1 VLSPPLSWAA
11 LYRDGMDEIAVA
23 VHRGDLVLTD
33 GGVETRIM
41 FDDTVPMDPVLGSA
55 SLLDTPSG
63 LEALTDIFG
72 GYLEDA
78 RSFGIPSV
86 LGTPTFRASKHWLS
100 AASGHKLSGPN
111 ELSELNEPN
120 GLKAINERAVAFQ
133 QGVRDE
139 SRAADQPVWIA
150 GVLGPA
156 GDAYQPGRAPDTDEA
171 RAYHRQQAQSL
182 ADAGADFLYAA
193 TFCSVDESI
202 GVAQAMAETGSTAV
216 VSFVLGPD
224 ARVLDG
230 TPLDVAIRRVDDV
243 SPPAWF
249 ALSCVHPDVAE
260 RAVDGLGIELDRL
273 REVKANASVLS
284 PDQLVALDHVDTG
297 DPSAWATTMARL
309 GREAGIPVLGGC
321 CGTDGRHLR
330 ALAGLLTW

>member
-1 VLSPPLSWAA
+1 
-11 LYRDGMDEIAVA
+11 MHDEIAVA
-23 VHRGDLVLTD
+23 VHRGDLVLAD

-41 FDDTVPMDPVLGSA
+41 FDDTVPIDPVLGSA

-63 LEALTDIFG
+63 LEAPTDICG
-72 GYLEDA
+72 GYVEDA
-78 RSFGIPSV
+78 RSFGMPSV
-86 LGTPTFRASKHWLS
+86 LGTPTLRTSKRWFS
-100 AASGHKLSGPN
+100 TASGH
-111 ELSELNEPN
+111 ELDELN
-120 GLKAINERAVAFQ
+120 VAFQ

-139 SRAADQPVWIA
+139 SRATDQPVWIA
-150 GVLGPA
+150 SVPVPA
-156 GDAYQPGRAPDTDEA
+156 GDAYQPGEAPDADEA
-171 RAYHRQQAQSL
+171 RANHPQAQSL
-182 ADAGADFLYAA
+182 ADAGADFLCAA
-193 TFCSVDESI
+193 TFCSVEESI

-216 VSFVLGPD
+216 VSFVLGPH

-273 REVKANASVLS
+273 REVKANASFLS
-284 PDQLVALDHVDTG
+284 PDQLVTLDHVDTG
-297 DPSAWATTMARL
+297 DPSAWATSMARL

-321 CGTDGRHLR
+321 RRTDGRHLR
-330 ALAGLLTW
+330 ALSGLLTW

>member
-1 VLSPPLSWAA
+1 M
-11 LYRDGMDEIAVA
+11 DDEIAVA
-23 VHRGDLVLTD
+23 VHRGDLVLAD
-33 GGVETRIM
+33 GGIETRIM

-72 GYLEDA
+72 GYVEDA

-86 LGTPTFRASKHWLS
+86 LGTPTFRASKRWLS
-100 AASGHKLSGPN
+100 AASGH
-111 ELSELNEPN
+111 ELNQ
-120 GLKAINERAVAFQ
+120 RAVAFQ

-139 SRAADQPVWIA
+139 SRAADQSVWIA

-156 GDAYQPGRAPDTDEA
+156 GDAYQPGQAPDTDEA
-171 RAYHRQQAQSL
+171 RAYHRPQAQSL

-273 REVKANASVLS
+273 REVKANASALS
-284 PDQLVALDHVDTG
+284 PDQLVTLDHVDTG
-297 DPSAWATTMARL
+297 DPSAWATSMARL

>member
-1 VLSPPLSWAA
+1 
-11 LYRDGMDEIAVA
+11 MDEITVA
-23 VHRGDLVLTD
+23 VHRGDLVLAD

-41 FDDTVPMDPVLGSA
+41 FDDTVPMDPVMGSA

-86 LGTPTFRASKHWLS
+86 LGTPTFRASRRWLS
-100 AASGHKLSGPN
+100 AASGHN
-111 ELSELNEPN
+111 LNGAN
-120 GLKAINERAVAFQ
+120 KLKALNERAVAFQ

-139 SRAADQPVWIA
+139 SPAADQPVWIA

-156 GDAYQPGRAPDTDEA
+156 GDAYQPAQAPGTREA
-171 RAYHRQQAQSL
+171 RVYHRQQAESL
-182 ADAGADFLYAA
+182 AGAGADFLYAA

-224 ARVLDG
+224 ACVLDG

-284 PDQLVALDHVDTG
+284 PDQLVTLDHVDIG
-297 DPSAWATTMARL
+297 DPSAWAATMARL